1 MDDFDRRWERIQQE
15 LARQMNGD
23 ERPRYASTRTLFGIR
38 STAEVKMDEFVA
50 EIEAEQ
56 AAKRKAREEA
66 EAAAAEE
73 AGAAGDSA
81 SDAALGDGAAGDADA
96 DAGDG
101 GEADTPTDASRD

>member
-73 AGAAGDSA
+73 AGAAGD
-81 SDAALGDGAAGDADA
+81 ADA

-101 GEADTPTDASRD
+101 GEADTPADAPRD

>member
-66 EAAAAEE
+66 EAAAEE
-73 AGAAGDSA
+73 AGDAPG
-81 SDAALGDGAAGDADA
+81 DAAPGDGAAGDADA
-96 DAGDG
+96 DADAGDG
-101 GEADTPTDASRD
+101 GDAGTSADASRD